1 MFKRSLVGLPILL
14 LGASC
19 VPPQGLIADG
29 TPHAGIAQPPMM
41 APRVLAGLADPSPQ
55 LLESATTTLDKT
67 PVAGSAAAPFVS
79 VAQGNDAGRALDC
92 LTAAVYY
99 EARSEPIDGQRAV
112 AQVVLN
118 RVRNPAFPASVCGVV
133 YQGSTRSTGCQFTFT
148 CDGSLLFRR
157 EPEAWE
163 RARGVAANA
172 LAGDVYAPVGAATYY
187 HTTAVSPWWARSYA
201 RVATIG
207 AHIFYSLGNA
217 LAFRQQY
224 AGVEPGIPSVTGS
237 GSGFGAEQLPGLV
250 NYRMDDGSTVAVH
263 RSGDDVKIAAS
274 RSIGGFGVRLHVG
287 GGSSVS
293 DDSRSS
299 VAGVTVHSGTSADI
313 ANPA

>member
-1 MFKRSLVGLPILL
+1 MYRRPFFGLPILL

-19 VPPQGLIADG
+19 VPPQGLIAEG
-29 TPHAGIAQPPMM
+29 TPHTGIAQQPIMEPHG
-41 APRVLAGLADPSPQ
+41 LAGLADPTPQ
-55 LLESATTTLDKT
+55 LLASTAAHDATDLSTK
-67 PVAGSAAAPFVS
+67 VAPFVS
-79 VAQGNDAGRALDC
+79 GAQGDDASRALDC

-99 EARSEPIDGQRAV
+99 EARSEPTDGQRAV

-157 EPEAWE
+157 EPGAWE
-163 RARGVAANA
+163 RARNVAEAA
-172 LAGDVYAPVGAATYY
+172 LAGEVYAPVGAATYY

-224 AGVEPGIPSVTGS
+224 AGVEPGIPSVTG
-237 GSGFGAEQLPGLV
+237 GDGRFGAEQLPGLV

-263 RSGDDVKIAAS
+263 RNGEEPAIAAT
-274 RSIGGFGVRLHVG
+274 RSVEAFGVRLHFG
-287 GGSSVS
+287 GGSLAS
-293 DDSRSS
+293 DDHRSS
-299 VAGVTVHSGTSADI
+299 VAGVTVHSGTPADST
-313 ANPA
+313 NPA

>member
-29 TPHAGIAQPPMM
+29 TPHAGIAQQPIM
-41 APRVLAGLADPSPQ
+41 APHFLAGLADPSPQ
-55 LLESATTTLDKT
+55 LLAST
-67 PVAGSAAAPFVS
+67 AAHHAIDTASVAPFVS
-79 VAQGNDAGRALDC
+79 GAQGDDASRALDC

-157 EPEAWE
+157 EPGAWE
-163 RARGVAANA
+163 RASNVAEAA

-274 RSIGGFGVRLHVG
+274 RSVEAFGVRMHVG
-287 GGSSVS
+287 GGSPTS

-299 VAGVTVHSGTSADI
+299 VAGVTVHSGTLADI